1 MRAGR
6 TIDAFFR
13 EHQPF
18 NRLPVHDVRLDD
30 LIDICRR
37 HAPIPDRI
45 RINHHGGAMLA
56 LVEASRHVS
65 PNPLLESSKGQ
76 FLLEEE
82 LKLGLPGGI
91 ATATRVSRFPL
102 ITADEQMPLELGHEN
117 NLQDSKHRCG
127 IPKALGSRFAAARL
141 AQSFSVTIA
150 WSFWQKV
157 ATRFSPP
164 WASVTYITGP

>member
-1 MRAGR
+1 
-6 TIDAFFR
+6 
-13 EHQPF
+13 
-18 NRLPVHDVRLDD
+18 
-30 LIDICRR
+30 
-37 HAPIPDRI
+37 
-45 RINHHGGAMLA
+45 MLA

-117 NLQDSKHRCG
+117 NLQDSKRRCR
-127 IPKALGSRFAAARL
+127 IPKSTREQGFAAAGV
-141 AQSFSVTIA
+141 AQSFSVTMA
-150 WSFWQKV
+150 WSFWQNV